1 MKIRAS
7 AGILA
12 ASLLIPLFQG
22 AAAQTGPIKIGVVL
36 PYAPPMNVY
45 SEAVE
50 ASMRIV
56 LEEVGY
62 KIAGRPVQLIIEND
76 ENKPPQ
82 TVEKT
87 RKLITSDKVDVL
99 VGGLASHLAL
109 PFAQEAAKFQQPSL
123 IATAGHADVTGKDC
137 SKWVMRYTFSNVQVV
152 RDSGKWFYNSGV
164 KSMFFV
170 AADFA
175 AGHEI
180 VDSVKAGF
188 VAAGGKVA
196 GEAYPPMTVRD
207 LGPYLAQ
214 IKAANAEMVYAYMPG
229 SLAIQFVLEYDKF
242 GLKSQTRLGGT
253 GWTVSPL
260 FLPKQGKAALGFI
273 GPINYFP
280 SLDNP
285 ANRKFVAAHLKRTGR
300 EPDEISVNGYDTM
313 QVIVRAI
320 ESLKGKTDDKAA
332 LAAALAKVR
341 FDSPRGPIRLDPKTN
356 NVIQNVYMVRVVEKA
371 GKITYEVL
379 DTIKDVQDPVNG
391 CKL

>member
-1 MKIRAS
+1 MKRACG
-7 AGILA
+7 GIFA
-12 ASLLIPLFQG
+12 ALILLCLD
-22 AAAQTGPIKIGVVL
+22 AAAQSGPIKIGLVL
-36 PYAPPMNVY
+36 PYAPPMNIY

-56 LEEVGY
+56 LDEIGG
-62 KIAGRPVQLIIEND
+62 KIAGRQVQLIIEND

-109 PFAQEAAKFQQPSL
+109 PFAQEAAKFQQPTL
-123 IATAGHADVTGKDC
+123 IATAGHANITGKDC
-137 SKWVMRYTFSNVQVV
+137 SKWVMRYTFSNLQVV
-152 RDSGKWFYNSGV
+152 RDSGKWFYDSGV
-164 KSMFFV
+164 RSMFFI

-180 VDSVKAGF
+180 IDGVKAGF
-188 VAAGGKVA
+188 VAAGGKVM

-214 IKAANAEMVYAYMPG
+214 IKAAKAEMVYAYMPG
-229 SLAIQFVLEYDKF
+229 SLGIQFVIEYDKF
-242 GLKSQTRLGGT
+242 GLKSQTRLAGT

-260 FLPKQGKAALGFI
+260 FIPKQGKAAVGFV
-273 GPINYFP
+273 GPLNYVP
-280 SLDNP
+280 TLDNP
-285 ANRKFVAAHLKRTGR
+285 TNHKFVAAHQKRTGR
-300 EPDEISVNGYDTM
+300 DPDEISVNGYDTM
-313 QVIVRAI
+313 HVIVRAI
-320 ESLKGKTDDKAA
+320 ESLGGKTDDKAA

-341 FDSPRGPIRLDPKTN
+341 LDSPRGPLRLDPKTN

-371 GKITYEVL
+371 GKITYEIL
-379 DTIKDVQDPVNG
+379 DTIKDVQDPLNG